1 MFAQKSKRIFL
12 IAAVVLLNLS
22 ACRNSF
28 PSVPLK
34 TVNQTSLMTVTKNIN
49 PLQSIP
55 ITDFFLPPASCNNSQ
70 YLKDITIKDGTPID
84 PGTTFVKK
92 WIIKNTGSCGWTRRY
107 SLQFASG
114 ERMSG
119 ETTYLEKWVPPGQ
132 VIVISL
138 ELSAPQTEGTHT
150 GYWILTDG
158 YGEPFG
164 NYIYVSIVV

>member
-1 MFAQKSKRIFL
+1 
-12 IAAVVLLNLS
+12 
-22 ACRNSF
+22 
-28 PSVPLK
+28 
-34 TVNQTSLMTVTKNIN
+34 
-49 PLQSIP
+49 
-55 ITDFFLPPASCNNSQ
+55 
-70 YLKDITIKDGTPID
+70 
-84 PGTTFVKK
+84 
-92 WIIKNTGSCGWTRRY
+92 
-107 SLQFASG
+107 
-114 ERMSG
+114 MSG